1 MSLVE
6 PVGVVRAP
14 LSVGRPLA
22 GLQPLDQRLAHRR
35 YGYGGRT
42 PRITTATDVKA
53 LADADFVVEN
63 VTEDWAAK
71 SAVYRDLDR
80 ACRDGVAFAVN
91 TSAIPITR
99 VASVTGRP
107 DRVLGM
113 HFMNPV
119 HLMPMV
125 EMLRG
130 HFTSP
135 ETVDLAHRLLATIGK
150 EGILVEDAPGFVTNR
165 VLMPIINEAI
175 FAVQDGLATAEQVDR
190 IFKGCFG
197 TGWDPWKPATGLAWT
212 RS

>member
-1 MSLVE
+1 
-6 PVGVVRAP
+6 
-14 LSVGRPLA
+14 
-22 GLQPLDQRLAHRR
+22 
-35 YGYGGRT
+35 
-42 PRITTATDVKA
+42 VKA